1 MENQNKLG
9 SQVRGNA
16 RSVLS
21 SYRSRVR
28 GESLDSLE
36 SVFQV
41 EMNNYDSR
49 KVQGDESN
57 STEHMMSIER
67 DPEAALPQGQ
77 QPRGFDGIKVEHTV
91 MMEAIVSPRENLDA
105 ERGVFNWVSCL

>member
-1 MENQNKLG
+1 M
-9 SQVRGNA
+9 RGNA

-28 GESLDSLE
+28 GGSLESLD

-41 EMNNYDSR
+41 EMNNYESR
-49 KVQGDESN
+49 KVQGDESK
-57 STEHMMSIER
+57 STEHIMSIER

-77 QPRGFDGIKVEHTV
+77 QLRGFDGIKFKHTV

-105 ERGVFNWVSCL
+105 ERGVFTWVSCL